1 MRETLTKEDLLIL
14 EIEAL
19 KRQLEEYK
27 DLVSAIRN
35 GEVDALAI
43 TKNGSPDIF
52 TLEST
57 DYVYRVL
64 VENFAEGAL
73 NISETGMI
81 VYANFA
87 FETII
92 GSSTTSIMGVD
103 IQTIIDPSS
112 RKEFKRLF
120 QKSFSGKSKGEI
132 VLTYNGKSI
141 PVYVSLSSLYP
152 RFPGIGIII
161 TDLSEKKK
169 QEEKLSKQKL
179 LSDDLEIKV
188 QSRTVE
194 LSKKNNL
201 LQQQKDF
208 IEAVLNSSHD
218 IISVYDVEL
227 RYVLLNK
234 KVEELYNIK
243 REDLIGK
250 NIYEIY
256 PNSKGSVIE
265 KNIRLCLKGNHIEE
279 EPYLSPTLNKWLQSY
294 YIPIKD
300 EKGVTYNAL
309 MISRDVTEMYDA
321 NIALERKN
329 IALDESQSFFKQI
342 LDASVEFVSVLDT
355 NLKFLAVN
363 KNYEKLMNM
372 KSEDFIG
379 KKLFDLNPAVEG
391 SESHQ
396 CILKALEGKQVKY
409 EKQRGV
415 AKPDMFFDTYFIPL
429 VIRKKVKGVIIMSRD
444 ITDIVNNATSKK
456 H

>member
-1 MRETLTKEDLLIL
+1 VRQIVTKEDQLYL

-19 KRQLEEYK
+19 KLQLEEYK
-27 DLVSAIRN
+27 DLVSAIKN

-73 NISETGMI
+73 NISENGII

-103 IQTIIDPSS
+103 IQTIIDPASK
-112 RKEFKRLF
+112 KEFKRLF

-132 VLTYNGKSI
+132 ILTYNGKSV

-179 LSDDLEIKV
+179 FSDELETKV
-188 QSRTVE
+188 QQRTTE
-194 LSKKNNL
+194 LISKNTQ
-201 LQQQKDF
+201 LQHQKDF

-218 IISVYDVEL
+218 VISVYDHDL

-250 NIYEIY
+250 KVTDVY
-256 PNSKGSVIE
+256 PHAKGSPIE
-265 KNIRLCLKGNHIEE
+265 KNIRLCLEGNHVSE
-279 EPYLSPTLNKWLQSY
+279 EPYLSPFINRWLQPY

-300 EKGVTYNAL
+300 ASGITYNAL
-309 MISRDVTEMYDA
+309 MIARDITEMYDA
-321 NIALERKN
+321 NRALEKKN
-329 IALDESQSFFKQI
+329 KALDESKSFLRQV
-342 LDASVEFVSVLDT
+342 LDSSVEIVSVLDT
-355 NLKFLAVN
+355 KLNFMTVN
-363 KNYEKLMNM
+363 RNFETLMNVNR
-372 KSEDFIG
+372 KDLVG
-379 KKLFDLNPAVEG
+379 KNLFDFNRAVEG
-391 SESHQ
+391 TYSHE
-396 CILKALEGKQVKY
+396 CILKALGG
-409 EKQRGV
+409 EKVEHEKHQGISN
-415 AKPDMFFDTYFIPL
+415 PDRFFDTYFIPL
-429 VIRKKVKGVIIMSRD
+429 IIRKKVKGVIIMSRD
-444 ITDIVNNATSKK
+444 ITDIMKSKASK
-456 H
+456 

>member
-1 MRETLTKEDLLIL
+1 MRETLTKEDLFIL

-27 DLVSAIRN
+27 DLVGAIRN

-43 TKNGSPDIF
+43 NKNGNPDIF

-73 NISETGMI
+73 NISENGII

-103 IQTIIDPSS
+103 IQTIIDPGSK
-112 RKEFKRLF
+112 KEFRRLF
-120 QKSFSGKSKGEI
+120 QKAFSGKSKGEI
-132 VLTYNGKSI
+132 VLTYNNKSI

-179 LSDDLEIKV
+179 FSDDLELKV
-188 QSRTVE
+188 QQRTVE
-194 LSKKNNL
+194 LREKNNL

-218 IISVYDVEL
+218 VISVYDRDL
-227 RYVLLNK
+227 KYVLLNK
-234 KVEELYNIK
+234 KVEDLYNIK
-243 REDLIGK
+243 REELIGK
-250 NIYEIY
+250 SVTDVY
-256 PNSKGSVIE
+256 PHSKGSAIE
-265 KNIRLCLKGNHIEE
+265 KNLRFCLEGNFIEE
-279 EPYLSPTLNKWLQSY
+279 EPYLSPVVKRWLQPY

-300 EKGVTYNAL
+300 EQGVTYNAL
-309 MISRDVTEMYDA
+309 MIARDVTEMYDA
-321 NIALERKN
+321 NRALERKN
-329 IALDESQSFFKQI
+329 KALDESKSFLKQI
-342 LDASVEFVSVLDT
+342 LDSSIEIISVLDSD
-355 NLKFLAVN
+355 LKFMTVN
-363 KNYEKLMNM
+363 KKYEILMNV
-372 KSEDFIG
+372 KREELVG
-379 KKLFDLNPAVEG
+379 KHLFEVNPEIEG
-391 SESHQ
+391 TYSHE
-396 CILKALEGKQVKY
+396 CLLKALAGEKIENKKIPGIVK
-409 EKQRGV
+409 KG
-415 AKPDMFFDTYFIPL
+415 MLFDTYFIPL
-429 VIRKKVKGVIIMSRD
+429 IIRKKIKGVILMSRD
-444 ITDIVNNATSKK
+444 ITEEKSDRAN
-456 H
+456 